1 MKKVFPNKKISNNTS
16 NLSKNWLQR
25 LKDESWEAEL
35 LVSTVSIF
43 GTFQLF
49 GLIDWWTNNLIDNLN
64 PNQYYVGYFIVFFG
78 LFAISILASMFI
90 IHFFLRA
97 YWVGLVG
104 LNSVFPDYS
113 IENSAYS
120 RIYTEKILSI
130 LPKLKDS
137 IRKVD
142 DLCSVIFS
150 VAFTLL
156 LIYMYFALFNSLYLI
171 AYNLLSDYVN
181 KYILLAPLFIFFVL
195 ILVQAI
201 VSIIANVKANKE
213 KEKLQIVSFKLVKL
227 VSMISYGPLYKSVM
241 QVTMIYGSNYK
252 KKKSMIYLLLLFVGS
267 GIILAFNQINKTN
280 IPYLLTQKYYFD
292 GSRVHSSFYKIENKN
307 NTFLLSPEI
316 ESDMIKKNKS
326 VRLFIPVFNHERRM
340 REDICDTKD
349 LNTFSNPREEVKA
362 KLLECYNIYNTVYV
376 NGKKE
381 DVSFIRYDHPR
392 TKQFGILCYFKVS
405 NLNEGLNT
413 LTVKKDYNSEQ
424 NMEWKIP
431 FYFFD
436 E

>member
-241 QVTMIYGSNYK
+241 QVTMIFGSNYK

-267 GIILAFNQINKTN
+267 GIILAFNQINK
-280 IPYLLTQKYYFD
+280 
-292 GSRVHSSFYKIENKN
+292 
-307 NTFLLSPEI
+307 
-316 ESDMIKKNKS
+316 
-326 VRLFIPVFNHERRM
+326 
-340 REDICDTKD
+340 
-349 LNTFSNPREEVKA
+349 
-362 KLLECYNIYNTVYV
+362 
-376 NGKKE
+376 
-381 DVSFIRYDHPR
+381 
-392 TKQFGILCYFKVS
+392 
-405 NLNEGLNT
+405 
-413 LTVKKDYNSEQ
+413 
-424 NMEWKIP
+424 
-431 FYFFD
+431 
-436 E
+436 